1 MQINLVSNDA
11 FGGCVD
17 RTTHLMDHFHSVYFG
32 QLAAEATFA
41 TNHIVFFI
49 TACNKQLLVF
59 H

>member
-1 MQINLVSNDA
+1 MLH
-11 FGGCVD
+11 FGGCAD
-17 RTTHLMDHFHSVYFG
+17 RTIHLMDHFHSVYFG

-41 TNHIVFFI
+41 ANHIVFFI